1 MSMRTYEELL
11 AAQTELAH
19 FNPNHDPKDGKFAK
33 KNGGSASVRKNSQS
47 PSKKKDTKAAKVA
60 RKAFG
65 AALFATVAGPEKY
78 VKYKIKEQT
87 ELATKDKSIGTKM
100 AARAGVKAAIEAL
113 DQHSEYKKTK
123 DLMER
128 SGTWNSDIEKS
139 MKQEA
144 AYKVGKTAVKK
155 AVQEYSAHKVSE
167 FVRPKLDKMAEK
179 AAAKKK
185 AEYEE
190 RMAAKKKRNTKS
202 DTKKKTSE
210 HKLSLKDIDDP
221 ELIDLYM
228 DDPDFR
234 KEYNVTKQEYDDWK
248 RGK

>member
-1 MSMRTYEELL
+1 MRTYEELL

-19 FNPNHDPKDGKFAK
+19 FNPNHDPRNCQFAK
-33 KNGGSASVRKNSQS
+33 GHGGSNKKSKRKY
-47 PSKKKDTKAAKVA
+47 PSKKSDSKLGRIALKAV
-60 RKAFG
+60 G
-65 AALFATVAGPEKY
+65 AAVFAGTQGPKKY
-78 VKYKIKEQT
+78 AKYKIKEQT
-87 ELATKDKSIGTKM
+87 ELATKDKSLKTKM
-100 AARAGVKAAIEAL
+100 ATRAAVSGAIEAL
-113 DQHSEYKKTK
+113 EQRSKYNKTK
-123 DLMER
+123 DMMER
-128 SGTWNSDIEKS
+128 SGTWTPDVEKTL
-139 MKQEA
+139 KRDA
-144 AYKVGKTAVKK
+144 AYAVGKRAAKK
-155 AVQEYSAHKVSE
+155 AVQEYSAQKVGE

-190 RMAAKKKRNTKS
+190 RMAAKKKHNAKS

-234 KEYNVTKQEYDDWK
+234 KEYNVTKQEYDDRK